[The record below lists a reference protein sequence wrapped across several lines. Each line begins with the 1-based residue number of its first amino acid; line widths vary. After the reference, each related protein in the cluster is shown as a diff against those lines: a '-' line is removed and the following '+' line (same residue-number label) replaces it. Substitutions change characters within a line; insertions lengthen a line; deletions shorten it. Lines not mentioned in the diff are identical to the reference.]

1 MRAEPGAPFVLWGVA
16 AAVSAG
22 LLVFS
27 QTLAFWGDEGWY
39 LLGTHLVQAGYR
51 PYSDFFYCQVPLYA
65 YLNAGWMWV
74 FGDGWQSA
82 HLLSALA
89 TIGSLIMTAGFVFAR
104 VPDPAWKQSIALTA
118 VAFIGLH
125 ELTVQLGTVAMPYAL
140 CLFFAVAAFRLT
152 IKAVKTGNGWLA
164 AGAGLCAGA
173 SAATTL
179 LGAPFAPIL
188 CLWMG
193 RYAGTGLRRRLCV
206 NFLAAAALPFLPVL
220 WLAMQAPRRAL
231 FNIITFNALYYPYPL
246 SWLQAAIWQVLFA
259 FYRVWISSPQGM
271 LLALFGILGLVF
283 LPRQTQWDKHRRAE
297 FYLCA
302 WLTGG
307 LGLFLAGT
315 LDASDPYFLLL
326 IPFLGIL
333 ASLGVYAIASRIE
346 DAARPGWLLVL
357 VIGIFTV
364 GLGEPTYNFVQESAG
379 RWHYYDELAREVK
392 QVTPRG
398 GLVWGDAFIYVATQ
412 RVSPRT
418 MAIASHPYL
427 LHVPEEV
434 AFTMQ
439 MPSSPQLD
447 VWLASGRFATVAL
460 EAVDSSANKAGLPR
474 LYAKQERL
482 YDYHIFSNRKKRSK

>member
-1 MRAEPGAPFVLWGVA
+1 MRAEPGSSCVLWGVV

-22 LLVFS
+22 LLAFS

-39 LLGTHLVQAGYR
+39 LLGTHLVQAGYL
-51 PYSDFFYCQVPLYA
+51 PYRDFFYCQVPLYA

-74 FGDGWQSA
+74 FGDSWRSA

-89 TIGSLIMTAGFVFAR
+89 TSGSLILAAGFVFAR
-104 VPDPAWKQSIALTA
+104 IPDRPWKQAIALTA

-125 ELTVQLGTVAMPYAL
+125 ELTVQLGTVAMPYAV

-152 IKAVKTGNGWLA
+152 IKAVETGNGWLA
-164 AGAGLCAGA
+164 AGAGLFAGA

-193 RYAGTGLRRRLCV
+193 RYAGAALRRRLCG

-220 WLAMQAPRRAL
+220 GLAAEAPRRAL
-231 FNIITFNALYYPYPL
+231 FNIISFNVLYYPYPL
-246 SWLQAAIWQVLFA
+246 SALEESLWQELVV
-259 FYRVWISSPQGM
+259 FYRVWIGSPQGV
-271 LLALFGILGLVF
+271 LLVLFGILGLVF
-283 LPRQTQWDKHRRAE
+283 LVRQTQWSKHQRAE

-315 LDASDPYFLLL
+315 LDASDPYFMLL

-333 ASLGVYAIASRIE
+333 ASLGVYAIALRIGN
-346 DAARPGWLLVL
+346 ATRPGWLIVL

-364 GLGEPTYNFVQESAG
+364 GLGEPTYNFVRESAG
-379 RWHYYDELAREVK
+379 GWRHYDVLAREVN
-392 QVTPRG
+392 QATPPG

-427 LHVPEEV
+427 LHVPEEI

-439 MPSSPQLD
+439 MPSSHQLD

-460 EAVDSSANKAGLPR
+460 DALDSSANKAGLPR

-482 YDYHIFSNRKKRSK
+482 YDYHIFSNRRIRSK